1 MSTTELTDDDVH
13 RSLRRALWLTGAL
26 ALVATPVIWAGLGWR
41 SCALFLVGAA
51 ISGTGIYEW
60 LQLMAALVARME
72 VGEGNADTNTKP
84 LGPVLAWFFLR
95 MGLAIVLLY
104 GSLRGLDGSIY
115 ALLGGLALGLTA
127 LFIEAL
133 RLLSRWRR

>member
-1 MSTTELTDDDVH
+1 MSFTELTDDDVH

-26 ALVATPVIWAGLGWR
+26 ALVATPVIWVGLGWQ
-41 SCALFLVGAA
+41 SWLLFAVGAA

-72 VGEGNADTNTKP
+72 VGEGHAAAKP
-84 LGPVLAWFFLR
+84 LGPVMAWFFLR

-104 GSLRGLDGSIY
+104 GSLKSLDGSIY
-115 ALLGGLALGLTA
+115 ALLGGLALGLIA
-127 LFIEAL
+127 LLIEAI
-133 RLLSRWRR
+133 RLLSRWRS

>member
-1 MSTTELTDDDVH
+1 MSFTELTDDDVH

-26 ALVATPVIWAGLGWR
+26 ALVATPVIWVSLGWQ
-41 SCALFLVGAA
+41 SWALFAVGAA

-72 VGEGNADTNTKP
+72 VGEGNVAAKP
-84 LGPVLAWFFLR
+84 LGPVMAWFFLR

-104 GSLRGLDGSIY
+104 GSLKSLDGSIY
-115 ALLGGLALGLTA
+115 ALLGGLALGLVA
-127 LFIEAL
+127 LLIEAI
-133 RLLSRWRR
+133 RLLSRWRS

>member
-1 MSTTELTDDDVH
+1 MSFTELTDDDVH

-26 ALVATPVIWAGLGWR
+26 ALVVTPIIWAGLGWR
-41 SCALFLVGAA
+41 SCALFWVGVA

-72 VGEGNADTNTKP
+72 VDDGQAAAKP
-84 LGPVLAWFFLR
+84 LGPVMARFFLR

-104 GSLRGLDGSIY
+104 GSLRCLDGSIY
-115 ALLGGLALGLTA
+115 ALLGGLALGLMS
-127 LFIEAL
+127 LFIEAI
-133 RLLSRWRR
+133 RLLFRWRS